1 MKDKLSRVELTQ
13 MLLDIETARETNLKL
28 IEMLED
34 SLKGMGGTMRENR
47 IIWKQEI
54 AELKEAMSEQDK
66 IRKRLFFEYAI
77 NTISLDDIKAKLKTL
92 KQ

>member
-34 SLKGMGGTMRENR
+34 SLKGMGGTMRENS

-66 IRKRLFFEYAI
+66 IRKRLFF
-77 NTISLDDIKAKLKTL
+77 
-92 KQ
+92 